1 MTKKLFLAVLLCMT
15 ALTMS
20 AQRTKHAL
28 GVHIGG
34 ATVDVEYQYHLSD
47 KNFLDVTAGIFDFGD
62 GFAAQGIYNWNVKQW
77 GDWTPKFAT
86 WKLWAGVGAGIG
98 AYHDFMFGPVGTV
111 GFGFTPKKLPLTV
124 GVDYRP
130 MVAFVLGDEFDV
142 LSTGFYNFGL
152 TVTYRF

>member
-1 MTKKLFLAVLLCMT
+1 
-15 ALTMS
+15 
-20 AQRTKHAL
+20 
-28 GVHIGG
+28 
-34 ATVDVEYQYHLSD
+34 
-47 KNFLDVTAGIFDFGD
+47 
-62 GFAAQGIYNWNVKQW
+62 
-77 GDWTPKFAT
+77 
-86 WKLWAGVGAGIG
+86 
-98 AYHDFMFGPVGTV
+98 MFGPVGTV